1 VKVIGIRFELNDLG
15 ICVIAKLTDVN
26 EGSEKPRPR
35 LNKGGD
41 LGNLNLDIDI
51 QTLME

>member
-26 EGSEKPRPR
+26 EGSEKPRLR

-41 LGNLNLDIDI
+41 LVIEGDIDSFE
-51 QTLME
+51 Q